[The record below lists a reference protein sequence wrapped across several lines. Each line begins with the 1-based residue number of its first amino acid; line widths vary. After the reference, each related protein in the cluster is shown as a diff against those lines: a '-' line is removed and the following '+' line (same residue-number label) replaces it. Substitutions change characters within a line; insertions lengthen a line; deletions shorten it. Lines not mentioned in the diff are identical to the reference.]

1 MIADILFSDMKCL
14 DEKEVDKIV
23 YALEQLQDIHNSEA
37 KVEFTSSIEIVR
49 DWDGRIYVNG
59 GSKKPIESELKIGK
73 YLSRTLRMNV
83 PVKVSYLEKPEDPMF
98 RFRMKAEFHVLIPEL
113 VKKEDFIDAG
123 VSLDFF
129 HIKNFNT
136 SAYVGFRSAGLS
148 FGYDVTKNFGVQLTP
163 SFVYTSL
170 KPSGST
176 GVYFSF

>member
-1 MIADILFSDMKCL
+1 MIIDILLADAKCL
-14 DEKEVDKIV
+14 DEKEVDTIV
-23 YALEQLQDIHNSEA
+23 YALEQLQDIHDSEA
-37 KVEFTSSIEIVR
+37 KVEFTTPIEIIR

-59 GSKKPIESELKIGK
+59 GGKRPIESELKIGK
-73 YLSRTLRMNV
+73 YLSRTLHMNI

-98 RFRMKAEFHVLIPEL
+98 RFRVKAEFHVLVPEL
-113 VKKEDFIDAG
+113 IKKEDFIDVG

-136 SAYVGFRSAGLS
+136 SAYVGFRSGGISL
-148 FGYDVTKNFGVQLTP
+148 GYDVTKNFGVQLTP

-170 KPSGST
+170 KLSGST